1 MKKSFLFIL
10 LVIAAVIFYVFW
22 STGRLPSQMTEV
34 EPLPTL
40 TATDNTGDIEADL
53 DSLTITEEDEGFT
66 EINSDLNAL

>member
-10 LVIAAVIFYVFW
+10 LIIAAVIFYVFW
-22 STGRLPSQMTEV
+22 STGKLPGQMTEA

-53 DSLTITEEDEGFT
+53 DSLTITEEDDGFT